1 MHEVIFYRD
10 KNGRSDIVELLDGLG
25 AKASTSKS
33 ERLNR
38 QKILAYIGAL
48 AEYGTRLGEPMVK
61 HLGDGIWEL
70 RSLRNRIMFFC
81 WDEGRFVLLS
91 HFVKKTRKTPMCE
104 IAKARR
110 RMADFLER
118 STEP

>member
-1 MHEVIFYRD
+1 MYEVIFYRD
-10 KNGRSDIVELLDGLG
+10 KNDRSDIVELLDGLG

-70 RSLRNRIMFFC
+70 RPLRNWIMFFC

-91 HFVKKTRKTPMCE
+91 HFVKKTRKTPMRE